1 MKVGYR
7 STIGEMTDA
16 CGGTLVHG
24 NPERAV
30 GTITTDSRDLGEDN
44 LFIPI
49 IGEKFDGHDYIAP
62 LLSERR
68 LSGYLTMRRELE
80 RLAVEFG
87 SSAILCDDTL
97 EAFGRMAS
105 WHRDRVDPIVIG
117 ITGTNGKTT
126 TKELIAAVLAQQYGC
141 LKNQKNFNNEVGVP
155 YTLLGLGEDHRM
167 AVLELGM
174 NHFGELER
182 LSRISRP
189 DVALITSI
197 GEGHLEFL
205 GSVENVALA
214 KSEIMNG
221 MKGGSLLL
229 LNRDTQCFDIL
240 QNRAADMG
248 LRVKTFGL
256 GGDADI
262 YPDEYRLDR
271 NHLDIIFAGEHYR
284 LPLYGV
290 HNVYNGI
297 AALAV
302 GLEFGVS
309 GDRMREAFAGF
320 RNVDMRSQIFEG
332 DFIVIDDTY
341 NSNPLSSRY
350 ALLSAARVFPKNRK
364 IAVLSDMKELGEF
377 SELYHRELGREVFR
391 YGFDLLFT
399 WGEMSEHIAH
409 GAEHAGMD
417 KKNVFYFKEKDDLV
431 DALKRSIIND
441 DLVLIKGSRSM
452 KMEEVVDG
460 IIH

>member
-1 MKVGYR
+1 
-7 STIGEMTDA
+7 MTDA

-24 NPERAV
+24 NPGRTV

-49 IGEKFDGHDYIAP
+49 IGEKFDGHDYIEP
-62 LLSERR
+62 LVREKR
-68 LSGYLTMRRELE
+68 LSGYLTMREDLE
-80 RLAVEFG
+80 GLAVEFD

-97 EAFGRMAS
+97 EAFGRIAS
-105 WHRDRVDPIVIG
+105 KHRDQVDPIVIG

-126 TKELIAAVLAQQYGC
+126 TKELIAAVLGQQYGC
-141 LKNQKNFNNEVGVP
+141 LKNEKNFNNEVGVP

-182 LSRISRP
+182 LSKISRP
-189 DVALITSI
+189 DVALITNI

-214 KSEIMNG
+214 KSEIMHG
-221 MKGGSLLL
+221 MNRGSLLL

-240 QNRAADMG
+240 QNKAIDMG
-248 LRVKTFGL
+248 LRAMTFGL
-256 GGDADI
+256 SEDSDI
-262 YPDEYRLDR
+262 HPDEYRLDR
-271 NHLDIIFAGEHYR
+271 NHLDIVFRGELYR
-284 LPLYGV
+284 LPLYGM

-297 AALAV
+297 SAIAA

-309 GDRMREAFAGF
+309 GDQMREAFAGF
-320 RNVDMRSQIFEG
+320 RNVGMRSQIFEG
-332 DFIVIDDTY
+332 DFIIINDTY

-350 ALLSAARVFPKNRK
+350 ALLSAARVFPKKRK

-377 SELYHRELGREVFR
+377 SELYHRELGKEVFQ

-399 WGEMSEHIAH
+399 WGEMSEHIAQ
-409 GAEHAGMD
+409 GAENAGMD
-417 KKNVFYFKEKDDLV
+417 TKNVFHFTVKDDLV
-431 DALKRSIIND
+431 DALRSNIVAD

-452 KMEEVVDG
+452 KMEEVVDRV
-460 IIH
+460 IH